1 MIQTVGASQHTDP
14 PLAPGGTSP
23 GTVVT
28 ALTGLR
34 MADPAALTGRD
45 RPLPAGPDLGCR
57 PFLLAPG
64 LAPPHTAEPP
74 ESAARPAPGT
84 PPPQRP
90 APDPPL
96 LEPYQPGDH
105 TPGSACPHLEPLAPS
120 AFPAPRPTPAL
131 PLKALP
137 ASLRL
142 PKSARTVCACAL
154 LPIQP
159 RRACVRAG
167 VRASRRA

>member
-1 MIQTVGASQHTDP
+1 MIQTVGAPHHTDP
-14 PLAPGGTSP
+14 PPEPGGVSP

-28 ALTGLR
+28 PLTGLR

-57 PFLLAPG
+57 PTLLAPG
-64 LAPPHTAEPP
+64 PAPPPLAEPRQI
-74 ESAARPAPGT
+74 AARPAPGT

-90 APDPPL
+90 APDPL
-96 LEPYQPGDH
+96 LPEPYQPRDH
-105 TPGSACPHLEPLAPS
+105 TPGSACPHVEPLALQPS
-120 AFPAPRPTPAL
+120 RPHAPPQPE
-131 PLKALP
+131 PPKALP
-137 ASLRL
+137 ADLRL

-154 LPIQP
+154 LPVQP
-159 RRACVRAG
+159 RLAC